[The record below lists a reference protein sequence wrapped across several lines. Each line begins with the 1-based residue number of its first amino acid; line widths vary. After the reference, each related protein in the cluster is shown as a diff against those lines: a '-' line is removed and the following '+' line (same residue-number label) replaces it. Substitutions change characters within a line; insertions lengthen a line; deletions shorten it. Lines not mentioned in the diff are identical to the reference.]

1 MLPSVLIKRFILY
14 FGLVFQ
20 FNTHNSNIERE
31 RETYIL
37 FLSSANERII
47 CQSVT
52 YKTSVI
58 DVFLYLSSKKW
69 NDCFSILL
77 LRAWAH
83 FSSPNAKKE
92 KKKKKR
98 KTQRALTRS
107 KFSKFFILDLFARR
121 FDKSGLEGVG
131 GPLLTDVA
139 VAIEANVQYTFVH
152 QTIDLWSCFT

>member
-1 MLPSVLIKRFILY
+1 MLTFNLLPSVMIKRIILY

-20 FNTHNSNIERE
+20 LNIHNSYIERE
-31 RETYIL
+31 REVYNL

-52 YKTSVI
+52 YETPVI

-83 FSSPNAKKE
+83 FSSPNAKK
-92 KKKKKR
+92 KKK
-98 KTQRALTRS
+98 QRALTRS

-131 GPLLTDVA
+131 APSQMLLSRLKLTSNTPSF
-139 VAIEANVQYTFVH
+139 IRP
-152 QTIDLWSCFT
+152 

>member
-1 MLPSVLIKRFILY
+1 MLTFNLLPSVMIKRIILY

-20 FNTHNSNIERE
+20 LNIHNSYIERE
-31 RETYIL
+31 REVYNL

-52 YKTSVI
+52 YETPVI

-83 FSSPNAKKE
+83 FSSPNAKK
-92 KKKKKR
+92 KKK
-98 KTQRALTRS
+98 QRALTRS

-131 GPLLTDVA
+131 GPPHRCCCRD
-139 VAIEANVQYTFVH
+139 
-152 QTIDLWSCFT
+152 WS